1 MKQDESG
8 IPVAEP
14 IREAE
19 VNEQMFLP
27 SEGVVCRLA
36 EMQEENHSLK
46 QLVTELKLDMTML
59 HDVR

>member
-8 IPVAEP
+8 TPVAEP
-14 IREAE
+14 IRKAE

-27 SEGVVCRLA
+27 LEGVVCRLA
-36 EMQEENHSLK
+36 EMQEENPSLK